1 MDFLDSELVARI
13 KNLKMDYAEE
23 PQPEL
28 LIQIPN
34 REKNVQRTVTH
45 QTSEFT
51 SLCPLNTSQPDH
63 ATICIV
69 FEPKDFLVE
78 LKSLK
83 FYFVS
88 FRQVPIFH
96 EEAPARILK
105 DLLPILGDV
114 VINVTGYF
122 TVRGGLQTEVDA
134 VNIPGTEESRELW
147 KELESEGKYCPQG
160 VSERVHIES

>member
-1 MDFLDSELVARI
+1 MDFLDTELVAQI
-13 KNLKMDYAEE
+13 KGLKMEYSDR
-23 PQPEL
+23 PQSEL

-34 REKNVQRTVTH
+34 REKNVPRTVTH

-51 SLCPLNTSQPDH
+51 SLCPLNMSQPDH
-63 ATICIV
+63 ATICII
-69 FEPKDFLVE
+69 FEPRDFLVE

-83 FYFVS
+83 FYLVS

-96 EEAPARILK
+96 EEVPAKILK

-114 VINVTGYF
+114 VVNITGYF

-134 VNIPGTEESRELW
+134 ANIPGTEESRGLW
-147 KELESEGKYCPQG
+147 KELESEGKHCP
-160 VSERVHIES
+160 